1 MDIQEAIRNL
11 LLKVISSKADDALRY
26 SEAILNLVR
35 AQKVQDSSESNKPA
49 IDEVKK

>member
-26 SEAILNLVR
+26 SEAILNLVNGVGLIHMMTVLR
-35 AQKVQDSSESNKPA
+35 KNSGTSH
-49 IDEVKK
+49 